1 MPSDPSVAAIRNIAL
16 KRGASA
22 CGVIRAGA
30 LAEYARLQAA
40 AAGAPPGLAYLRRA
54 PSPRGDIRS
63 WFSPAKSVLVCAFR
77 YWSPERDYASAME
90 KAGDPPAYLK
100 DTGRKLRP
108 EFIAG
113 VKARGLRPKISRYV
127 LVPDY
132 HRTITEKLALTLAD
146 IKAAWPG
153 TEGRAF
159 VDSAPVMEKEL
170 GRLAGLGFRGR
181 NTLLISKELG
191 SYFFI
196 GGLALS
202 CGMPEGETSSPAAA
216 LSPGAEEQGCGTCR
230 KCADACPTGALKSPG
245 ALDAGLCLSYWTTQS
260 KTAAPEEIISRS
272 EGYIYGCDI
281 CQEACPY
288 NKP

>member
-1 MPSDPSVAAIRNIAL
+1 MPSGPSAAAIRNIAL
-16 KRGASA
+16 ERGASA
-22 CGVIRAGA
+22 CGVIRAEA
-30 LAEYARLQAA
+30 LAEYARFQAA
-40 AAGAPPGLAYLRRA
+40 AAGAPPGLAYLRLV
-54 PSPRGDIRS
+54 PSPRPDIRR
-63 WFSPAKSVLVCAFR
+63 WFASAKSVLVCAFR
-77 YWSPERDYASAME
+77 YWSPERDHAAAME
-90 KAGDPPAYLK
+90 KAGDLLAYLK
-100 DTGRKLRP
+100 NAGRKLRP

-132 HRTITEKLALTLAD
+132 HRTIMEKLALALAD

-153 TEGRAF
+153 TEGKAF
-159 VDSAPVMEKEL
+159 VDSAPVLEKEL

-181 NTLLISKELG
+181 NTLLVSEELG
-191 SYFFI
+191 SYFFL

-202 CGMPEGETSSPAAA
+202 CGMPEGEPSSLSPA
-216 LSPGAEEQGCGTCR
+216 LSPGAKEPGCGTCR

-245 ALDAGLCLSYWTTQS
+245 VLDAGLCISYWTQS

-288 NKP
+288 NNP